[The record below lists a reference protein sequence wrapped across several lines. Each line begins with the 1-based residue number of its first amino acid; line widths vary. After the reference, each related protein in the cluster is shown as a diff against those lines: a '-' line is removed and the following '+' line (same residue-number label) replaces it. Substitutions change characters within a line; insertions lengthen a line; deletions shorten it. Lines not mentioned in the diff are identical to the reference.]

1 MLKEQRLEY
10 ERLSVE
16 ATELASQLAQ
26 ALTDRDG
33 SERRSKSLRLDVERL
48 STDNTILNQ
57 QLSDLGR
64 QVRVLARALAVK
76 ENPSLGDANEGE
88 EEEEAIMR
96 RAEQLGD
103 TDSVVSAHLVTFSSI
118 NELQAQNQKL
128 LKITRQMGRQLE
140 QGEQDAIARRDDEE
154 NKAVAEAHE
163 LILQLKEEIESQ
175 RARTEAYEK
184 ERDMFRRM
192 LAQRGSAV
200 STGSIDNSVAVTATN
215 GDVDAARMLAEV
227 QANFDA
233 YRTEMSVDSQK
244 LRDDLA
250 QAQKDVAA
258 ARTELA
264 KSKAQAEFMTGA
276 RGHSLVRSWDKS
288 IQLTSL
294 FWSSISER
302 FRLLTD
308 SYEMQKTEMSQ
319 MSKRAL
325 ELQQTL
331 ARHDMSTHKARLFLS
346 SGSRKSRGSS

>member
-10 ERLSVE
+10 ERISVE

-26 ALTDRDG
+26 ALTDRDS
-33 SERRSKSLRLDVERL
+33 SERQSKSLRLDVERL
-48 STDNTILNQ
+48 STDNTILTQ

-64 QVRVLARALAVK
+64 QVRVLSRTLAAK
-76 ENPSLGDANEGE
+76 ENPSLGDALEGDE
-88 EEEEAIMR
+88 EEDAIMR
-96 RAEQLGD
+96 RAEELGD
-103 TDSVVSAHLVTFSSI
+103 TDSVVSAHLVTFSTI

-154 NKAVAEAHE
+154 NKAIAEAHE
-163 LILQLKEEIESQ
+163 LILQLKDEVESQ

-192 LAQRGSAV
+192 LAQRGSAAA
-200 STGSIDNSVAVTATN
+200 TGANTSPAIDVT
-215 GDVDAARMLAEV
+215 GDADAARMLAEV

-250 QAQKDVAA
+250 QAQKDVAT

-276 RGHSLVRSWDKS
+276 FKLPLSV
-288 IQLTSL
+288 I
-294 FWSSISER
+294 
-302 FRLLTD
+302 RLL
-308 SYEMQKTEMSQ
+308 
-319 MSKRAL
+319 R
-325 ELQQTL
+325 
-331 ARHDMSTHKARLFLS
+331 
-346 SGSRKSRGSS
+346 